1 LHPVNDWLARWI
13 QASTLILLG
22 FSPVAVVA
30 YVPFLTFYAIFI
42 HANVSWGFGKLGWLL
57 ASPKFHRWHHTSED
71 EGLDRNF
78 SGLFPLIDV
87 LFGTFYMPKDKLPER
102 FGLKNEDVPAGFWG
116 QLAYPFRRQKK
127 RVMELQ

>member
-1 LHPVNDWLARWI
+1 MRVCPQISVGL
-13 QASTLILLG
+13 
-22 FSPVAVVA
+22 
-30 YVPFLTFYAIFI
+30 
-42 HANVSWGFGKLGWLL
+42 
-57 ASPKFHRWHHTSED
+57 HRWHHTSED

-87 LFGTFYMPKDKLPER
+87 LFGTFYMPKDRLPER